1 MAYSGALYPT
11 DASICGGGSDTCTP
25 THQSLQ
31 YTRTHHHNTLMHLYI
46 YIYVYVYIPVKL
58 KQVRRDLQIHNPRVV
73 DWAHHPVGY
82 FQSWSYG
89 AQLLVSIFHA
99 STCTTTIATQ
109 TSSWNSMGRIF
120 KKPMIIFFFSFYT
133 FDEVSSPHHSPS
145 YMTHERSLNYKHVCP
160 RGKKSCGRILWLKL
174 PISHNHQ
181 KTWKW
186 IESFSHNW

>member
-31 YTRTHHHNTLMHLYI
+31 YTCIHHHNTLIHLYI

-133 FDEVSSPHHSPS
+133 FDEVSSPHHS
-145 YMTHERSLNYKHVCP
+145 
-160 RGKKSCGRILWLKL
+160 IL
-174 PISHNHQ
+174 HD
-181 KTWKW
+181 TW
-186 IESFSHNW
+186 EVS